1 MDNRPIVSDLD
12 FQSIKDDMIS
22 YFKDRPEF
30 ADYEFAGS
38 GLNLLMDILAYNTHY
53 NALAANFALNE
64 SFIDTALIRSN
75 VVSLAKSLNYL
86 PRSARSSTTK
96 INLNVPRISNEGF
109 YVIPAGSTFKASGG
123 GQTFNFYTI
132 EDYTVNFTSAA
143 TANNITVDIYEGKLS
158 TQRFVHTD
166 TTIEFPG
173 FDLGQTN
180 IDTTTLTVTVNG
192 VKYEQ
197 ITPENEGVIGQDRNS
212 EIFFI
217 EETRDRTHKIIFGN
231 NVIGKKLNINDVIV
245 ATFLR
250 SSGEAANGIK
260 NFSINIPGRSDITTN
275 TVPNISQNGQSPES
289 IQEIKDNAP
298 HWYQSQF
305 RAVTENDY
313 ASLLK
318 NKFADIQS
326 INVYGGEKVNQPGK
340 VFIAIK
346 PKSGDALTKST
357 KDTLL
362 ATVLNN
368 SSVVTVRPEFV
379 DPFILKVV
387 LKTVA
392 IYDDARLVT
401 NRSALKAK
409 ITSLLGNLNTIYLG
423 EFMDSFRESF
433 LSSQIQ
439 ELDSAVESSN
449 TRVSLRVDNKVTNG
463 ILQYY
468 NWTFNNKLYHPN
480 DGFNAENGGILSTN
494 LFRRAGR
501 TNNSG
506 FDEDGFGNIR
516 LFDVVE
522 GEKITVEP
530 NAGTINYET
539 GDITLEDFDPVDT
552 TINFTTVPDSFDV
565 QANNNIILEIATDD
579 SIVDVLE
586 KNETATIKNLNISRS
601 I

>member
-53 NALAANFALNE
+53 NSLAANFALNE
-64 SFIDTALIRSN
+64 SFIDTALVRSN

-86 PRSARSSTTK
+86 PRSARSATTK
-96 INLNVPRISNEGF
+96 IRLNVPRISNEGF
-109 YVIPAGSTFKASGG
+109 YIIPAGSTFKASAD
-123 GQTFNFYTI
+123 GQSFNFYTLQ
-132 EDYTVNFTSAA
+132 DYTVNFTNTA

-166 TTIEFPG
+166 KTVEFPG

-180 IDTTTLTVTVNG
+180 IDTTTITVTVNG
-192 VKYEQ
+192 EKYDQ
-197 ITPENEGVIGQDRNS
+197 ITPETEGTIGQDRNS
-212 EIFFI
+212 QIFFV

-260 NFSINIPGRSDITTN
+260 SFSINVPGRNDITRSTI
-275 TVPNISQNGQSPES
+275 PSPSQNGQSPES
-289 IQEIKDNAP
+289 LQEIKDNAP

-326 INVYGGEKVNQPGK
+326 ISVYGGEKINQPGK

-346 PKSGDALTKST
+346 PKSGDALTLST
-357 KDTLL
+357 KDTIIS
-362 ATVLNN
+362 TILNK
-368 SSVVTVRPEFV
+368 SSVVTVRPELV
-379 DPFILKVV
+379 DPFILKIV
-387 LKTVA
+387 LKTVV
-392 IYDDARLVT
+392 IFDQSKLVT
-401 NRSALKAK
+401 NRQILKSK
-409 ITSLLGNLNTIYLG
+409 VNSLKSNLNNIYLG
-423 EFMDSFRESF
+423 EFLKNFRESY
-433 LSSQIQ
+433 LSQQIM
-439 ELDSAVESSN
+439 ELDSSIVGSN
-449 TRVSLRVDNKVTNG
+449 TRVSLRVDNPVVNG
-463 ILQYY
+463 NLKFY
-468 NWTFNNKLYHPN
+468 NWTYGNKLYHPN
-480 DGFNAENGGILSTN
+480 DGFNSANGGILSTN
-494 LFRRAGR
+494 TFIRKGR
-501 TNNSG
+501 TNISG

-516 LFDVVE
+516 LYDLVD

-530 NAGTINYET
+530 NAGTIDYNT
-539 GDITLEDFDPVDT
+539 GNITIQEFDPIDGQ
-552 TINFTTVPDSFDV
+552 INFTAITDSFDV
-565 QANNNIILEIATDD
+565 QAENNIILQIATDD
-579 SIVDVLE
+579 SFVDVLE
-586 KNETATIKNLNISRS
+586 INQTQEIKNINISRS